1 MPKKSQFD
9 SMFGEMDISDM
20 PKTKDVS
27 KEQPK
32 KNIDENIYHNNDTDE
47 NNFHNE
53 KVKDDDNISTINFD
67 KYIIKK
73 TKKNSKTK
81 AKRTNLRLSPRNSYL
96 LRLVSLKSGV
106 TINDYADYIFTQYFE
121 GLNVDSR
128 DYEAYEDE

>member
-9 SMFGEMDISDM
+9 SMFGEMDISDT

-27 KEQPK
+27 KKLQ
-32 KNIDENIYHNNDTDE
+32 KNDINENISHDNNIDE

-53 KVKDDDNISTINFD
+53 KAKDDNVSTINFD

-128 DYEAYEDE
+128 DYEAYEDEG